1 MFFDDIKRG
10 YTQWAGFVSVDFD
23 LVPKTLTLTGGVRYY
38 SMDTF
43 EKGAYAGSFGCEIHG
58 IYDSGTTTQP
68 FVPPN
73 PCVST
78 PATYKIGGEYDTTLS
93 NVGNLD
99 ADRLQKTFSG
109 AKGRANLTWHIRP
122 DILAYYTWSQGFRPG
137 GFNRGAGIVPKT
149 SPLSGIFSTPPF
161 TTRPTR

>member
-122 DILAYYTWSQGFRPG
+122 DMLAYSTRSQGFRPG
-137 GFNRGAGIVPKT
+137 GFNRGAGLVPKT
-149 SPLSGIFSTPPF
+149 PTLSGIFSTPTF